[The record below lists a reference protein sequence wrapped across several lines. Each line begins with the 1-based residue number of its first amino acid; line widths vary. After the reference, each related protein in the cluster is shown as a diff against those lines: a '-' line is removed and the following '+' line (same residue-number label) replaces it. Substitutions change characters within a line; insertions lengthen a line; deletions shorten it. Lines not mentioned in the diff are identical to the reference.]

1 MDTNQKHL
9 LLVEDDR
16 DILEVLR
23 DLLESEGY
31 HVDCAQNGLQALEL
45 LKSLSTLPGLI
56 LLDLMMPVMDGFEFR
71 QKQKED
77 PRFSKIPLIV
87 MSADGQSEARWE
99 KSGIKGF
106 LKKPLDLLGV
116 LSTIEKGFDGSVPTN

>member
-1 MDTNQKHL
+1 MEATKKHL

-31 HVDCAQNGLQALEL
+31 HVDCAQNGMQALEL
-45 LKSLSTLPGLI
+45 LSKLAVLPGLI

-87 MSADGQSEARWE
+87 MSADGQSEVRWE

-116 LSTIEKGFDGSVPTN
+116 LSTVEKGFEPSHS